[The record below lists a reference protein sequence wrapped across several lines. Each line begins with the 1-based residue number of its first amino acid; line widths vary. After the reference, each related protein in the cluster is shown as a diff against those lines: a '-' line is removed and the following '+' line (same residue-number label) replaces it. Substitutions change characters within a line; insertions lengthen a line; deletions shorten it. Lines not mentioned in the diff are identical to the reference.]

1 MATNRID
8 LSRAAWRKSIH
19 SGGNGNC
26 VELAS
31 VSENQVAVRDSKRP
45 EGPALVFGGTAWAA
59 FADEIKQGRHG

>member
-8 LSRAAWRKSIH
+8 LSHAVWRKSTR

-31 VSENQVAVRDSKRP
+31 VVEHQVAVRDSKHP
-45 EGPALVFGGTAWAA
+45 EDPALVFGGTAWTA